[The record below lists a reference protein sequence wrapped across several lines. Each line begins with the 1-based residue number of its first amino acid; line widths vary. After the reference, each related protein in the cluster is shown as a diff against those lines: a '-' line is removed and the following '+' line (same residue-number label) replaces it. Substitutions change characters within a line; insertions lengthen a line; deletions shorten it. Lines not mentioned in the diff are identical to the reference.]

1 MYILDFMNNK
11 QQLKETMTQVN
22 YKRKKPLSNVEVRSI
37 VARVEDKTT
46 AMWSLLMEDE
56 TFKKMFSD
64 FVINSNFDI
73 KQVSNLLSDYANEN
87 LI

>member
-1 MYILDFMNNK
+1 MYILDYMNNK
-11 QQLKETMTQVN
+11 QPKETMTQVN

>member
-11 QQLKETMTQVN
+11 QAKETMTQVN